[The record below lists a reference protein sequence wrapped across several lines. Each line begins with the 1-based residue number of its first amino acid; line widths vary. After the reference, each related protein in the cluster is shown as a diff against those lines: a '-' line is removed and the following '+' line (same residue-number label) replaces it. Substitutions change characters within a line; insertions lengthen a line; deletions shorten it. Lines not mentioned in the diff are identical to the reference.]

1 MAIYDE
7 LNLIDVLKIE
17 GKGFSYAKLKFKI

>member
-7 LNLIDVLKIE
+7 LNSIDVLEIE
-17 GKGFSYAKLKFKI
+17 GKGFNCAKLRFEI